1 MSLELQAEFESLMNT
16 IDLGMSENEIQ
27 RRLGMLY
34 LKYRQEVDDGKYE
47 SVL

>member
-34 LKYRQEVDDGKYE
+34 
-47 SVL
+47 